1 MTPAGYVFKAFP
13 HSSHRWLV
21 ERVGRPPLRVLDVG
35 TWNGFLG
42 RELASQGHELFGIEK
57 DPIQAQH
64 AAVFY
69 RELLVADLE
78 TLPPLPGAP
87 FDVILCGDV
96 LEHLREPLVVLK
108 HLVSSLRPEGKL
120 LITVPNVA
128 FVGCRVSL
136 LFGVFEYRDRG
147 ILDRTHLRFFTKA
160 SLLRLLREAGL
171 KVQRV
176 HGLPPALPLVFPPSA
191 RWPLRGFFECLALA
205 ARLWPS
211 LWAYQL
217 AVEARRPS

>member
-1 MTPAGYVFKAFP
+1 MTPAGYVFKDFP

-21 ERVGRPPLRVLDVG
+21 ERVGNPPMRVLDVG

-42 RELASQGHELFGIEK
+42 RELASQGHEVFGIEK

-64 AAVFY
+64 AAAFY
-69 RELLVADLE
+69 RELLGADLE

-108 HLVSSLRPEGKL
+108 YLVSFLRPGGRL
-120 LITVPNVA
+120 LLTVPNVA

-160 SLLRLLREAGL
+160 SLSRLLPQAGL
-171 KVQRV
+171 VVDSVK
-176 HGLPPALPLVFPPSA
+176 GLPPPLPLLWPATSCWPA
-191 RWPLRGFFECLALA
+191 RVLLEALALA
-205 ARLWPS
+205 ASAWPT

-217 AVEARRPS
+217 AVQARRMA

>member
-1 MTPAGYVFKAFP
+1 MTLAGYVFKDFP
-13 HSSHRWLV
+13 HSSHRWLL
-21 ERVGRPPLRVLDVG
+21 ERVGNPPMRILDVG

-57 DPIQAQH
+57 DPIQAQR
-64 AAVFY
+64 AGAFY

-96 LEHLREPLVVLK
+96 LEHLREPQGGLK
-108 HLVSSLRPEGKL
+108 YLVSFLRPEGRL
-120 LITVPNVA
+120 LLTVPNVA
-128 FVGCRVSL
+128 FIGCRVSL
-136 LFGVFEYRDRG
+136 LFGAFEYRDRG

-171 KVQRV
+171 KVEGV
-176 HGLPPALPLVFPPSA
+176 HGLPPPLPLVFPRSA
-191 RWPLRGFFECLALA
+191 RWPLRALFECLALA
-205 ARLWPS
+205 AQLWPT

-217 AVEARRPS
+217 AVEARRPP